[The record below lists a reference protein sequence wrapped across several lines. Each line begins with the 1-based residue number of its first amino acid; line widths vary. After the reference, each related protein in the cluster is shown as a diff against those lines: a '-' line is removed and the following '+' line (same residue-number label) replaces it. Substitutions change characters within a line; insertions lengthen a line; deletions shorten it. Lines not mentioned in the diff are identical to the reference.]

1 MEKKFTTENFSTEV
15 LASDKVVLVDFYAD
29 WCGPC
34 RMVAPVVEQIAEE
47 YADRA
52 VVGKLNVDENEE
64 IAVRYGV
71 MSIPTLI
78 AFKNGEV
85 AGKLV
90 GVQPKEVIERLIL
103 AMAIVQ
109 GARYLG
115 TILLQPFA
123 ALCIERGGYQ
133 VMSFFLAG
141 GVGIVFLLSFA
152 LKMPQGKAHGLF
164 GGKVD

>member
-1 MEKKFTTENFSTEV
+1 MKIVDQKGFNEALNNKY
-15 LASDKVVLVDFYAD
+15 VLVDFYAD

-34 RMVAPVVEQIAEE
+34 RMVAPVVAQIAEE

-90 GVQPKEVIERLIL
+90 GVQPKEVIERLIQE
-103 AMAIVQ
+103 A
-109 GARYLG
+109 
-115 TILLQPFA
+115 
-123 ALCIERGGYQ
+123 
-133 VMSFFLAG
+133 
-141 GVGIVFLLSFA
+141 
-152 LKMPQGKAHGLF
+152 
-164 GGKVD
+164 

>member
-85 AGKLV
+85 VGKLV
-90 GVQPKEVIERLIL
+90 GVQPKEVIERLIQE
-103 AMAIVQ
+103 A
-109 GARYLG
+109 
-115 TILLQPFA
+115 
-123 ALCIERGGYQ
+123 
-133 VMSFFLAG
+133 
-141 GVGIVFLLSFA
+141 
-152 LKMPQGKAHGLF
+152 
-164 GGKVD
+164 

>member
-90 GVQPKEVIERLIL
+90 GVQSKEVIERLIQE
-103 AMAIVQ
+103 A
-109 GARYLG
+109 
-115 TILLQPFA
+115 
-123 ALCIERGGYQ
+123 
-133 VMSFFLAG
+133 
-141 GVGIVFLLSFA
+141 
-152 LKMPQGKAHGLF
+152 
-164 GGKVD
+164 

>member
-34 RMVAPVVEQIAEE
+34 RMVAPVVAQIAEE

-90 GVQPKEVIERLIL
+90 GVQPKEVIERLIQE
-103 AMAIVQ
+103 A
-109 GARYLG
+109 
-115 TILLQPFA
+115 
-123 ALCIERGGYQ
+123 
-133 VMSFFLAG
+133 
-141 GVGIVFLLSFA
+141 
-152 LKMPQGKAHGLF
+152 
-164 GGKVD
+164 

>member
-1 MEKKFTTENFSTEV
+1 MEKTFTTENFGTEV

-47 YADRA
+47 YAGRA

-90 GVQPKEVIERLIL
+90 GVQPKEVIERLIQE
-103 AMAIVQ
+103 A
-109 GARYLG
+109 
-115 TILLQPFA
+115 
-123 ALCIERGGYQ
+123 
-133 VMSFFLAG
+133 
-141 GVGIVFLLSFA
+141 
-152 LKMPQGKAHGLF
+152 
-164 GGKVD
+164 

>member
-85 AGKLV
+85 ARKLV
-90 GVQPKEVIERLIL
+90 GVQPKEVIERLIQE
-103 AMAIVQ
+103 A
-109 GARYLG
+109 
-115 TILLQPFA
+115 
-123 ALCIERGGYQ
+123 
-133 VMSFFLAG
+133 
-141 GVGIVFLLSFA
+141 
-152 LKMPQGKAHGLF
+152 
-164 GGKVD
+164 